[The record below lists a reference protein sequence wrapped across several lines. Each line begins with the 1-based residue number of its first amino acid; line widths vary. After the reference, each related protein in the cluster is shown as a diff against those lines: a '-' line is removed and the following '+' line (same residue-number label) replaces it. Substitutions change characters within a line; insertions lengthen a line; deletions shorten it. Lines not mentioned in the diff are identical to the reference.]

1 MSRSPEVGAC
11 GCCLAGHPTA
21 RPPAVPAHPHHSRP
35 RPDPLTNPHP
45 PAAGTRW
52 CGPTAPPASCGWAG
66 TKRRCRTRRWHA
78 RSTPNTSRCV
88 RGLGSGASASACL
101 PSAAGGAFQGRP
113 SWQAASRQQAG
124 SKRPGLLPTR
134 LPRMRLLSCRAGLHA
149 AHETI
154 PIVPPHRTA
163 PQAWYREGRAAEGL
177 GRWEEAASAYFQA
190 SQLQVGSVLAGL
202 GHARLTTPMRC
213 CPAPAS
219 AWEGGVCAEPPLH
232 ALIL

>member
-1 MSRSPEVGAC
+1 M
-11 GCCLAGHPTA
+11 CLVHPKSAHVAAAWRATPRPA
-21 RPPAVPAHPHHSRP
+21 LQLSLLTLTTLALALTHLLTHTRPPQEPGGVVQP
-35 RPDPLTNPHP
+35 RRLL
-45 PAAGTRW
+45 PAAG
-52 CGPTAPPASCGWAG
+52 PARKGAAGRAGGTHARPQIRQGVCVGWALAPAPVPAFPLQPG
-66 TKRRCRTRRWHA
+66 G
-78 RSTPNTSRCV
+78 RS
-88 RGLGSGASASACL
+88 RGV
-101 PSAAGGAFQGRP
+101 PAG
-113 SWQAASRQQAG
+113 RQQAG